1 MTKDLK
7 RVTLKSSMEAS
18 CKFYGRLT
26 KKITMSISSNLHF
39 YHFDAIFQRV
49 YLIIVLIESLKN
61 SGIVFTHSR
70 EDVKIILFQI
80 NV

>member
-1 MTKDLK
+1 MTEDLK
-7 RVTLKSSMEAS
+7 RVTLKYSMEAS
-18 CKFYGRLT
+18 RKFYGRLT
-26 KKITMSISSNLHF
+26 KKIAMSVSRNLHF

-61 SGIVFTHSR
+61 SGTVFTHSR
-70 EDVKIILFQI
+70 EDVKMMYFQI